1 MKRGLLMMM
10 LMAVLLIAAACG
22 GDSAAPAATTDAPA
36 AANQPATESDQSA
49 AQSDQPAAATATPVP
64 ATATPV
70 PPTATPEPA
79 ADDEVVLSAEQLAA
93 LEALDSYRLVVN
105 YRSQGVDADGKPIDD
120 MLEITTEYTKDP
132 EARRMVMNLTDNT
145 DPSASQD
152 GMESYQIGQDMYM
165 FAGED
170 MGWMRISMDE
180 SPFADPELSMLT
192 SGNVFSNLEDM
203 KRVRPDEKINGIDSR
218 HYQFDEQV
226 LGKLFGDEVGDVSAS
241 GDVWIA
247 KDGGFVTKYL
257 LTIEVN
263 EGNGGILDPT
273 MTQGTME
280 MSFELKDVNGDIAIE
295 LPAEATA
302 GASLAGFGGQAF
314 PVPEGSRVQ
323 AASANFTIVESD
335 MPAAEAITF
344 YKEALTK
351 LGWVEDEQGSM
362 SMGNMASLA
371 FSKDGVKL
379 SVLINTDDSTGK
391 TQIMANAE

>member
-22 GDSAAPAATTDAPA
+22 GDSAAPAATDAPA
-36 AANQPATESDQSA
+36 AANQSETESDQSA

-132 EARRMVMNLTDNT
+132 EARRMVMNLIDNT
-145 DPSASQD
+145 DPDASQD

-170 MGWMRISMDE
+170 MGWMRISTEE
-180 SPFADPELSMLT
+180 SPFSDPELSMLT

-203 KRVRPDEKINGIDSR
+203 KRVRPDEEINGIDSR

-280 MSFELKDVNGDIAIE
+280 MSFELQDVNGDIAIE

-302 GASLAGFGGQAF
+302 GASLAGFDGQAF

-335 MPAAEAITF
+335 MPAAEAIAF